1 MRQRIILILLA
12 VLCLGASAY
21 AQKGRIKV
29 SGLVT
34 DENGQP
40 LPGAGVVE
48 RGSKANG
55 VVTGLDGKY
64 TITVGKDSFLE
75 FSCLGYKNQLEQV
88 GGRTEINLKLTP
100 DNEMLEATVVIG
112 YGTSKKG
119 DLTGTVSVVDMEG
132 LRDAPV
138 SNIGQA
144 LQGKVAGAEFTSQS
158 GEVGEDPTIR
168 IRGSRS
174 ISAGN
179 EPLIVVDGVIDAV
192 TSLSEINPADIVNIS
207 ILKDVS
213 STAIYGSR
221 GANGVILITTVDE
234 RKAEGRTSFTFKSST
249 GVSYIAGSLDIMDAE
264 EYATWRN
271 LVSTSFANTTPP
283 YDDPSKY
290 GKGTDWVKELS
301 QTVVSQDYYLAM
313 YRNVGGTSY
322 NLSLGYNDTPGIVI
336 GSGARKITAALTLNS
351 TISKK
356 LSLNLKTSYVDTE
369 RDRASAAITGTNTNA
384 AIYLSPLIKPTD
396 TWNSFGD
403 GESYGGL
410 PFNSP
415 WLVAKNVT
423 NESFRKYMMV
433 SPSLKYQFNARLVAN
448 LRFSISRATDDTG
461 YYSPS
466 YMSVAKANQSG
477 GTARRTHTFT
487 QKYLAEFTMNYK
499 RKKRF
504 HEFEALAGA
513 TAEGLDVSYES
524 YSGTGFTDDKLLYYN
539 MQGTMSAL
547 NYTVSSYEQ
556 EKAKLSGL
564 ARANYNYR
572 RRYYLTLTARADGA
586 SNFAENKKWGFF
598 PAAALRWSIMN
609 EKWFKKA
616 TWLNDLSLRLS
627 AGRSGNDA
635 ISPYMSL
642 ATLNAAASTW
652 IFGDRKLLAYT
663 PGKLQNSNLTWETTD
678 ALNLGF
684 SFAAWRSRVEFEADA
699 YVSRTSDLLLS
710 VRNAQTTGY
719 NTYYANAGATRNTGF
734 ELTLTTKNI
743 NKKKFSWKTVLSLS
757 HNSQVVTDVGSEY
770 EVVPTF
776 INPRTPTQY
785 IYGYKKGYPVS
796 AIWGYKY
803 EGVWH
808 NIDEVERNQITH
820 AYASPIQTGS
830 NGVGLGR
837 PKYADI
843 NHDGIVD
850 QNDIVYLGSADPVAY
865 GGIENDFEIN
875 RRLTLRTFFSWS
887 WGGYIYNI
895 TELYAASGSASY
907 NKYRFML
914 NAWTPDNPDSDITKP
929 GFDDTQVSSKS
940 VYDASWF
947 RLKSVS
953 LSYNVPLG
961 KKTKKYINNL
971 TMSVSGENLFLLKY
985 YNGFDPDVN
994 TSSSVFRLDNGSLP
1008 RTRTWAFNIL
1018 VKF

>member
-1 MRQRIILILLA
+1 MKRRIILILLA
-12 VLCLGASAY
+12 VLCFCASAY

-34 DENGQP
+34 DENGQA

-64 TITVGKDSFLE
+64 TITVASEAFLE
-75 FSCLGYKNQLEQV
+75 FSCMGYKNQLEQV
-88 GGRTEINLKLTP
+88 GGRIEVNISLKP

-119 DLTGTVSVVDMEG
+119 DLTGTVSVVDMDG

-158 GEVGEDPTIR
+158 GEVGEDSSIR

-192 TSLSEINPADIVNIS
+192 SSLSEINPADIVNIS

-234 RKAEGRTSFTFKSST
+234 RKAEGRTAFTFKSAT
-249 GVSYIAGSLDIMDAE
+249 GVSYIAGGLDIMDAE

-271 LVSTSFANTTPP
+271 MVSESFANSTHP
-283 YDDPSKY
+283 YPDPSIY
-290 GKGTDWVKELS
+290 GKGTDWIKELS
-301 QTVVSQDYYLAM
+301 QTVVSQDYYLSL
-313 YRNVGGTSY
+313 YRNVGGSSY
-322 NLSLGYNDTPGIVI
+322 SLSMGYNNTPGVVI
-336 GSGARKITAALTLNS
+336 GSGMHKFTGGLTVNS
-351 TISKK
+351 TITRK
-356 LSLNLKTSYVDTE
+356 LSLNLKVTYVDID
-369 RDRASAAITGTNTNA
+369 RDRASASITGTNTNA
-384 AIYLSPLIKPTD
+384 AVYLSPLLKRDD

-415 WLVAKNVT
+415 WLVAKNTT
-423 NESFRKYMMV
+423 NKWFREYFLV
-433 SPSLKYQFNARLVAN
+433 SPSLKYQFNARLAAN
-448 LRFSISRATDDTG
+448 LRLSMSRTRDDTG

-477 GTARRTHTFT
+477 GTARRTHMDTD
-487 QKYLAEFTMNYK
+487 KYLAEFTMTYK
-499 RKKRF
+499 RRKKF
-504 HEFEALAGA
+504 HEYDLLAGA
-513 TAEGLDVSYES
+513 TAERYAASNEN
-524 YSGTGFTDDKLLYYN
+524 YSGTGFTDDSLLYYN
-539 MQGTMSAL
+539 MSGTMSSL
-547 NYTVSSYEQ
+547 NYTASSYEQ
-556 EKAKLSGL
+556 LKTKLSGL

-572 RRYYLTLTARADGA
+572 RRYYITLTARADGA
-586 SNFAENKKWGFF
+586 SNFAENRKWGFF

-635 ISPYMSL
+635 IAPYMSL
-642 ATLNAAASTW
+642 ATLNSGAGSW

-663 PGKLQNSNLTWETTD
+663 PGKLRNSNLTWETTD

-684 SFAAWRSRVEFEADA
+684 SFAAWRNRVEFEADA

-719 NTYYANAGATRNTGF
+719 NTYYANAGSTRNEGVEF
-734 ELTLTTKNI
+734 SLTTKNI
-743 NKKKFSWKTVLSLS
+743 NRKKFSWTTVLTLS

-776 INPRTPTQY
+776 INPRSVTQY

-808 NIDEVERNQITH
+808 SIDEVERNQIVH

-865 GGIENDFEIN
+865 GGIENNFTLN

-887 WGGYIYNI
+887 LGGYIYNI
-895 TELYAASGSASY
+895 SELYAASGSAAY

-914 NAWTPDNPDSDITKP
+914 NAWTPDNPDSDISKP
-929 GFDDTQVSSKS
+929 GFDDSQVSSKS

-953 LSYNVPLG
+953 LSYDLPLG
-961 KKTKKYINNL
+961 KKAKKYVRSVN
-971 TMSVSGENLFLLKY
+971 MSVSGENLWLLKNY
-985 YNGFDPDVN
+985 PGFDPDVN

-1008 RTRTWAFNIL
+1008 RTRTWAFNLI

>member
-1 MRQRIILILLA
+1 M
-12 VLCLGASAY
+12 
-21 AQKGRIKV
+21 
-29 SGLVT
+29 
-34 DENGQP
+34 
-40 LPGAGVVE
+40 VE
-48 RGSKANG
+48 RGSTANG

-64 TITVGKDSFLE
+64 TITVGNDAFLE
-75 FSCLGYKNQLEQV
+75 ISCLGYKNQLEQV
-88 GGRTEINLKLTP
+88 GGRSEINLQLTP

-119 DLTGTVSVVDMEG
+119 DLTGTVSVVDMDG

-144 LQGKVAGAEFTSQS
+144 LQGKVTGAEFTSQS

-192 TSLSEINPADIVNIS
+192 SSLSEINPADIVNIS

-234 RKAEGRTSFTFKSST
+234 RKAEGKTAFTFKSST

-271 LVSTSFANTTPP
+271 LVSTSFANSTPP
-283 YDDPSKY
+283 YSDPSKY

-351 TISKK
+351 TITKK
-356 LSLNLKTSYVDTE
+356 LSLNLKTSYVDTD

-384 AIYLSPLIKPTD
+384 AIYLSPLTKRDDI
-396 TWNSFGD
+396 WNSFGD

-423 NESFRKYMMV
+423 NKSFRKYMMV
-433 SPSLKYQFNARLVAN
+433 SPSLKYQFNARLAAN
-448 LRFSISRATDDTG
+448 LRFSLSRANDDTG

-487 QKYLAEFTMNYK
+487 QKSLAEFTMTYK

-504 HEFEALAGA
+504 HEFDVLAGA
-513 TAEGLDVSYES
+513 TAEGLNTSFES
-524 YSGTGFTDDKLLYYN
+524 YSGTGFTDDSLLYYN

-556 EKAKLSGL
+556 QKTKLSGIG
-564 ARANYNYR
+564 RANYNYR
-572 RRYYLTLTARADGA
+572 RRYYVTLTARADGA
-586 SNFAENKKWGFF
+586 SNFADNKKWGFF

-684 SFAAWRSRVEFEADA
+684 SFAAWRSRVELEADA

-734 ELTLTTKNI
+734 ELSLTTKNI
-743 NKKKFSWKTVLSLS
+743 HKKKFSWKTVLTLS

-776 INPRTPTQY
+776 INPRSVTQY

-808 NIDEVERNQITH
+808 SIDEVERNQITH

-895 TELYAASGSASY
+895 SELYAASGSASY
-907 NKYRFML
+907 NKYRFMI
-914 NAWTPDNPDSDITKP
+914 NAWTPDNPDSDIVKP
-929 GFDDTQVSSKS
+929 GFDDSQVSSKS

-953 LSYNVPLG
+953 LSYNVPIG

-971 TMSVSGENLFLLKY
+971 TVSVSGENLFLLKY

-1008 RTRTWAFNIL
+1008 RTRTWAFNVL